1 MTLQEN
7 IIPVCLHTEE
17 DSLGT
22 SSWSQYHHLS
32 PLLQSG
38 PGAGSL
44 AGASRAKV
52 FSVLC
57 LCDDKHCP
65 GGSLAPVLRQ
75 LEVPILS
82 NKRCELLY
90 RRAGHPQYIPDIFMC
105 AGYSQVFLAMSSRH
119 LNSLILIREVETRV
133 TGTRAG
139 RWECSWPGVRTSPG
153 TWPGWSAGASGVG
166 SGTSP
171 G

>member
-1 MTLQEN
+1 M
-7 IIPVCLHTEE
+7 CLHTEE

-22 SSWSQYHHLS
+22 SSWSQSHHLS

-44 AGASRAKV
+44 AGASRVKV
-52 FSVLC
+52 CSVLC
-57 LCDDKHCP
+57 LGDDKHCP

-105 AGYSQVFLAMSSRH
+105 AGYSQVSPAIYLGISTV
-119 LNSLILIREVETRV
+119 LIREVETRV

-139 RWECSWPGVRTSPG
+139 RWACSWPGGRTSPG